1 MHQIM
6 FVGRVDRQY
15 RITIPSAARAVL
27 NVSPGDYF
35 EVTITKVSSDDSIE
49 KRKGTP
55 LLQGRGGIALIHLH
69 SIAKYL
75 FS

>member
-6 FVGRVDRQY
+6 FVGRIDRQY
-15 RITIPSAARAVL
+15 RITIPSAVRAVL

-49 KRKGTP
+49 K
-55 LLQGRGGIALIHLH
+55 
-69 SIAKYL
+69 
-75 FS
+75 